1 MFSSTAAAARCPG
14 ALYRDVLASC
24 APVSGVWEEAEV
36 PTETLG
42 VFRARDQDHAIHAFR
57 LSRDVR
63 SAPEP
68 IRIGLFAGLH
78 GDEPAGC
85 AALLRLLVELSR
97 DPLAVDGYE
106 LTVCPVC
113 NPVGVKVGT
122 RENASG
128 KDLNRE
134 FWRSSTEPEVM
145 ILEKELRLRQ
155 FHGLITLHADDTSE
169 GCYGYA
175 HGRTLN
181 EALLLPALHAADQV
195 IPRNH
200 GPVIDGFRAER
211 GVIRDCFTGVLS
223 APPEQAPRPFDL
235 IFETPALAPI
245 ELQVDAAVA
254 ALHTI
259 LDEYRRLVSHA
270 EFF

>member
-1 MFSSTAAAARCPG
+1 MNRDAGVVGAPSASSSGSSSTK
-14 ALYRDVLASC
+14 
-24 APVSGVWEEAEV
+24 V
-36 PTETLG
+36 PM
-42 VFRARDQDHAIHAFR
+42 
-57 LSRDVR
+57 S
-63 SAPEP
+63 PP
-68 IRIGLFAGLH
+68 
-78 GDEPAGC
+78 
-85 AALLRLLVELSR
+85 RLLSAE
-97 DPLAVDGYE
+97 PLAVDGYE

-113 NPVGVKVGT
+113 NPAGVKAGT
-122 RENASG
+122 RENAAG

-134 FWRSSTEPEVM
+134 FWRASTEPEVL

-181 EALLLPALHAADQV
+181 EALLLPALHAADQA

-211 GVIRDCFTGVLS
+211 GVIRDGFTGVLS

-245 ELQVDAAVA
+245 EQQEDAAVA
-254 ALHTI
+254 ALRTI
-259 LDEYRRLVSHA
+259 LFEYRRLVSDA
-270 EFF
+270 EYF